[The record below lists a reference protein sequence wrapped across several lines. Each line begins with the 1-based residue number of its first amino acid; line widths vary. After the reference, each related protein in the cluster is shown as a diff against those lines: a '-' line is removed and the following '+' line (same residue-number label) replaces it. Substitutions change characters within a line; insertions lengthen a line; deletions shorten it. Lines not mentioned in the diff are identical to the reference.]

1 MLIEAKEAR
10 LMMMTGAVAVGA
22 EVVET
27 LLWEFRMSYRR
38 ILQDQGVFHKHH
50 SRPQGLELDKAK

>member
-1 MLIEAKEAR
+1 MLIEAEEAG
-10 LMMMTGAVAVGA
+10 LMVMGAVAVGA

-27 LLWEFRMSYRR
+27 LLWEFRMSCRK

-50 SRPQGLELDKAK
+50 SRPQGLELGRVK